1 MTTPQDRI
9 KAALSSLAGIEI
21 PGGCMDCD
29 AYQVVTVLDGGHSI
43 INIRHD
49 DTCPTFRA
57 MGGGD
62 R

>member
-1 MTTPQDRI
+1 M
-9 KAALSSLAGIEI
+9 KASTKYRQRLAQMAGREI